1 MACEDPAK
9 LLNNEKKWFCQTDLK
24 TRFATYMHCLN

>member
-9 LLNNEKKWFCQTDLK
+9 LLNNKKWFCQTDLK